1 MDIHNLTRKENEVLN
16 LIVKGLGDKEIA
28 KSLFVC
34 VPTVRTHI
42 TSIFTKMDVNNRKEL
57 IIKILSNYH
66 QY

>member
-28 KSLFVC
+28 KSLFVS